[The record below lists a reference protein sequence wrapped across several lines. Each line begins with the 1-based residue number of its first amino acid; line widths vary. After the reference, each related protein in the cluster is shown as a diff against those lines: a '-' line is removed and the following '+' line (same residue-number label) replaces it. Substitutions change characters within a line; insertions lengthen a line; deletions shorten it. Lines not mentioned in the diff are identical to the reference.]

1 MNYNFGRRSPHQMIK
16 KLTARLRERV
26 PENLIQQVR
35 KFVPLGAFTGGFTW
49 DSLTLTRVDSLLD
62 NAILLTYLLLLGLS
76 IVLMYLTVER
86 IEEQAPVRDIPEESG
101 TGRASWLRRFRG
113 WYPNLIQFFMGGLF
127 SSYVVFYFHSA
138 SMSRTLVFVLLL
150 FGLLVANEFLK
161 DSLRNIHL
169 TMGLYFF
176 VSFAFFTFSI
186 PVITKHFGF
195 LTFLASGL
203 VSLALVSGICFWLF
217 RARVLSGRRQMWVL
231 IAQSMVILVL
241 LNGLYKLNWI
251 PPVPLSVKQAG
262 IYHNVERTGDSYAL
276 SYAKPHWYR
285 FWQTSDTLFMMREGD
300 RAYCFSSVFAPSEL
314 STAIYHH
321 WSFYGTRKNQWTETD
336 RISLG
341 ITGGRYK
348 GWRTY
353 TRKSHIKPGRWK
365 VDIRTEG
372 GQMLGQISFR
382 VVETDRELE
391 FLTDKI

>member
-1 MNYNFGRRSPHQMIK
+1 LAQPGPGKEAPERPSIIK
-16 KLTARLRERV
+16 
-26 PENLIQQVR
+26 
-35 KFVPLGAFTGGFTW
+35 
-49 DSLTLTRVDSLLD
+49 
-62 NAILLTYLLLLGLS
+62 
-76 IVLMYLTVER
+76 
-86 IEEQAPVRDIPEESG
+86 
-101 TGRASWLRRFRG
+101 RFRS

-138 SMSRTLVFVLLL
+138 SMSKTLVFVLLL
-150 FGLLVANEFLK
+150 FSLLVANEFMK

-186 PVITKHFGF
+186 PVVTKYFGF
-195 LTFLASGL
+195 ATFFASGI
-203 VSLALVSGICFWLF
+203 VSLALVTAICLF
-217 RARVLSGRRQMWVL
+217 LLKKKVLRGRRHMWAL
-231 IAQSMVILVL
+231 IAQTMVILIV

-276 SYAKPHWYR
+276 SYAKPLWYR
-285 FWQTSDTLFMMREGD
+285 FWQTSDTLFLMREGD
-300 RAYCFSSVFAPSEL
+300 KAYCFSSVFAPSEL

-321 WSFYGTRKNQWTETD
+321 WSFYDTKKKEWAETD

-353 TRKSHIKPGRWK
+353 TKKSHIKPGRWK
-365 VDIRTEG
+365 VDIRTEE

-382 VVETDRELE
+382 VVETKRELQ

>member
-1 MNYNFGRRSPHQMIK
+1 MIS
-16 KLTARLRERV
+16 KLTGRLRERV
-26 PENLIQQVR
+26 PDDFIQQAR
-35 KFVPLGAFTGGFTW
+35 KLAPLGAFTGGFTW
-49 DSLTLTRVDSLLD
+49 DSLTLTRVDSVLD

-86 IEEQAPVRDIPEESG
+86 MEEQAFMHEVYGEEG
-101 TGRASWLRRFRG
+101 TERPSFIRRFRG

-161 DSLRNIHL
+161 DSLRNIYL
-169 TMGLYFF
+169 TIGLYFF

-186 PVITKHFGF
+186 PVITKHFGY

-203 VSLALVSGICFWLF
+203 VSLALVSAICFWLF

-231 IAQSMVILVL
+231 IAQSMLILVL

-262 IYHNVERTGDSYAL
+262 IYHSVERTGDSYAL
-276 SYAKPHWYR
+276 SYAKPRWYR
-285 FWQTSDTLFMMREGD
+285 FWQTSDTLFLMREGD

-314 STAIYHH
+314 KTDIYHH
-321 WSFYGTRKNQWTETD
+321 WSFYDTKNKEWTQTD
-336 RISLG
+336 RISLK

-353 TRKSHIKPGRWK
+353 TRKSHIMPGRWK

-382 VVETDRELE
+382 VVEARRELK
-391 FLTDKI
+391 FLTDNI